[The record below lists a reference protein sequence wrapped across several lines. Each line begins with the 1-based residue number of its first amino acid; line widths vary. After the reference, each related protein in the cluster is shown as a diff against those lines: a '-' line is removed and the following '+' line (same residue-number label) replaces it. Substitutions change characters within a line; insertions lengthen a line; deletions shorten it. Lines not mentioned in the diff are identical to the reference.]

1 MLLYTIVTMIN
12 YLISVVSWVVI
23 IQFIIGM
30 LIAFNVINTRNDAVM
45 QIYRGLSVFL
55 EPLLG
60 PIRRAMP
67 NTGAVDFSPMV
78 LIVGLRLVSM
88 LLTGVAMQG
97 Y

>member
-1 MLLYTIVTMIN
+1 MLLYTALTMVN

-30 LIAFNVINTRNDAVM
+30 LIAFNVINTRNDGVM
-45 QIYRGLSVFL
+45 QIYRGLSLFL

-67 NTGAVDFSPMV
+67 HTGAVDFSPMV
-78 LIVGLRLVSM
+78 LIIGLRLLSI
-88 LLTGVAMQG
+88 LLGGLAQSG
-97 Y
+97 F

>member
-1 MLLYTIVTMIN
+1 MLLYTLITMIN

-78 LIVGLRLVSM
+78 LIIGLRLVSM
-88 LLTGVAMQG
+88 LLAGLAMQG

>member
-1 MLLYTIVTMIN
+1 MLLYTLLTMVN

-23 IQFIIGM
+23 IQFVIGM

-67 NTGAVDFSPMV
+67 STGAIDFSPMV
-78 LIVGLRLVSM
+78 LIVGLRLFSI
-88 LLTGVAMQG
+88 LLAGLAQSG